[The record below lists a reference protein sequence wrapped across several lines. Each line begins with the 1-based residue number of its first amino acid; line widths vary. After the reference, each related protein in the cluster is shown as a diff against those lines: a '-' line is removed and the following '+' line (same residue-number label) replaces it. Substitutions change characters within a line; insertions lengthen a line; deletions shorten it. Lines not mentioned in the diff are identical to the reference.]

1 MRRAPFPCLI
11 CLPQGYSAGREGKA
25 VFVPELLTAPILLLI
40 CDRKC
45 LRYRVG
51 EVWNQLKADFPHEHR
66 LL

>member
-1 MRRAPFPCLI
+1 MRRAPFSCPI
-11 CLPQGYSAGREGKA
+11 CLPQGYSAGREGKTL
-25 VFVPELLTAPILLLI
+25 FVPELWTAPILLLI

-51 EVWNQLKADFPHEHR
+51 KAWNQLKADFPQERR